1 MVIKLLYIVLYLAFI
16 NVVAVLLCI
25 IDKVKAKL
33 NGWRISEKTLWV
45 TSFIGG
51 ALGMYITM
59 KLVRHKT
66 QHKRFMIG
74 LPIVI
79 LLQCALLVYILHL
92 TA

>member
-1 MVIKLLYIVLYLAFI
+1 MVIKLLYVALYLAFI